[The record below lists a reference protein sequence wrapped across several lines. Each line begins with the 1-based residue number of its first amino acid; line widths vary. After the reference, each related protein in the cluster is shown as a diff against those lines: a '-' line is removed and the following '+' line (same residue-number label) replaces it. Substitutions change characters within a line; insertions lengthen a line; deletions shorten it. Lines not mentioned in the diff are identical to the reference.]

1 MATYKLNFNQR
12 QCGDLGEWYEV
23 DSCCWIVDTLPS
35 REKLLVNGWCK
46 DAICGLQFIL
56 KYYDERKK
64 KTVELTSKVYN
75 MIEHFKETS
84 ASQNWGKFDKE
95 VDKMIMKCLKATNK
109 HPKENLSILR
119 SVLWNKMSEEL
130 IKRVKEKEMENENG
144 DNGFFERKN
153 FTAEI
158 YYPSDSHNYKGT
170 HKNLIMKFVGKL
182 NFGTDEYKLHVQYNI
197 NPEHNWPLYEGLFV
211 SLCDVDAID
220 WYLEGPGKSKIDNDR
235 FFASKGKTACTLKY
249 ELQKIIGEKY
259 WIRSQQKEEWAA
271 DIISK
276 LNGLAIDV
284 FYNWQKKEKYRLNP
298 EKKIYQSV
306 GTKNVTYGPEGCK
319 VDMEVEFTDNSK
331 ATITFGFSATD
342 KDRLGLELDFWDI
355 FDKVIILSP
364 DLNINE
370 EVMTLKTFNEDFE
383 DIFKMFENAGQFH
396 IALNTFFTTIAHNW
410 QKKIIDEAKD
420 DARKRHCKMWK
431 ELMEKDKEDS
441 LKWFHFNYAF
451 NEPLMTFDSTIWGT
465 ATVRVDFLKEKVE
478 DATKAWFISQ
488 NNKNKSKDQFGE
500 YLLDFIYGTLTYKC
514 SIPSNPNLIDC
525 KIEEMGRGDFRVEVG
540 KRFCKMSQHGILES
554 LKSDL
559 VKMFWS
565 DDHRLPNDTRK
576 VLNELGATNEQKAK
590 VANEFEMILK
600 TSPFC
605 QAAVNKVADEEI
617 AEDAFA
623 KFVESCEIDLA
634 AGNFHLIDFRVQR
647 FYHQRDL
654 HEWPNAY
661 QITFKRYIPES
672 DFEYFIVNIRLAMKN
687 SRVVD
692 SYNINVTDHF
702 KALGGEMKCKQ
713 FTNNTYKCGEEEN
726 AFVKEAVHF
735 MGTEIDAKALK
746 KKILNEI
753 HKKYHRNII
762 WKC

>member
-56 KYYDERKK
+56 KYYDGRKK

-84 ASQNWGKFDKE
+84 ASPNWGKFDKE

-119 SVLWNKMSEEL
+119 SILWNKMSKEL

-153 FTAEI
+153 FTVEI
-158 YYPSDSHNYKGT
+158 YYPLGQHNCKDTYRS
-170 HKNLIMKFVGKL
+170 LIMNLVGKL
-182 NFGTDEYKLHVQYNI
+182 NFGTDEYKLHIQYNI

-211 SLCDVDAID
+211 SLCDVDTID

-235 FFASKGKTACTLKY
+235 FFASKGKTASTLKY
-249 ELQKIIGEKY
+249 ELQRIIGEKY
-259 WIRSQQKEEWAA
+259 WIRSQQKEDWAA

-276 LNGLAIDV
+276 LNGFAIDE

-298 EKKIYQSV
+298 EKKTYLSV
-306 GTKNVTYGPEGCK
+306 EITDVTNGTECCK
-319 VDMEVEFTDNSK
+319 VDMEVKFADNSK
-331 ATITFGFSATD
+331 ATIIFVFKATQ
-342 KDRLGLELDFWDI
+342 KGRLDPGSNFRDI
-355 FDKVIILSP
+355 FDKVTVLSP
-364 DLNINE
+364 DLGIDE
-370 EVMTLKTFNEDFE
+370 EVMSLETFNEDFE

-396 IALNTFFTTIAHNW
+396 ITLNTFFTTIAHKW
-410 QKKIIDEAKD
+410 QMDSGVNELD
-420 DARKRHCKMWK
+420 PLSDYCKRHSKMVK
-431 ELMEKDKEDS
+431 EAMEKDKENS
-441 LKWFHFNYAF
+441 LKWLHFNYAF

-488 NNKNKSKDQFGE
+488 NNKNKSKDDFGN

-525 KIEEMGRGDFRVEVG
+525 KIEEMGRGDFRIEVG

-590 VANEFEMILK
+590 VANEFEIVRK
-600 TSPFC
+600 INPFY
-605 QAAVNKVADEEI
+605 KEPI
-617 AEDAFA
+617 AEDDFA

-735 MGTEIDAKALK
+735 MGTEIDAKVLK

-762 WKC
+762 WEC

>member
-56 KYYDERKK
+56 KYYDGRKK

-84 ASQNWGKFDKE
+84 ASPNWGKFDKE

-119 SVLWNKMSEEL
+119 SILWNKMSKEL
-130 IKRVKEKEMENENG
+130 IKRVKEKEMENENS

-153 FTAEI
+153 FTVEI
-158 YYPSDSHNYKGT
+158 YYPLGQHNCKDTYRS
-170 HKNLIMKFVGKL
+170 LIMNLVGKL
-182 NFGTDEYKLHVQYNI
+182 NFGTDEYKLHIQYNI

-211 SLCDVDAID
+211 SLCDVDTID

-235 FFASKGKTACTLKY
+235 FFASKGKTASTLKY
-249 ELQKIIGEKY
+249 ELQRIIGEKY
-259 WIRSQQKEEWAA
+259 WIRSQQKEDWAA

-298 EKKIYQSV
+298 EKKTYLSV
-306 GTKNVTYGPEGCK
+306 EITDVTNGTECCK
-319 VDMEVEFTDNSK
+319 VDMEVKFADNSK
-331 ATITFGFSATD
+331 ATIIFVFKATQ
-342 KDRLGLELDFWDI
+342 KGRLDPGSNFRDI
-355 FDKVIILSP
+355 FDKVTVLSP
-364 DLNINE
+364 DLGIDE
-370 EVMTLKTFNEDFE
+370 EVMSLETFNEDFE

-396 IALNTFFTTIAHNW
+396 ITLNTFFTTIAHKW
-410 QKKIIDEAKD
+410 QMDSGVNELD
-420 DARKRHCKMWK
+420 PLSDYCKRHSKMVK
-431 ELMEKDKEDS
+431 EAMEKDKENS
-441 LKWFHFNYAF
+441 LKWLHFNYAF

-478 DATKAWFISQ
+478 DATKAWFDFKL
-488 NNKNKSKDQFGE
+488 KNSNINESKDQFGE

-525 KIEEMGRGDFRVEVG
+525 KIEEMGRGDFRIEVG

-590 VANEFEMILK
+590 VADEFEIVRK
-600 TSPFC
+600 INPFY
-605 QAAVNKVADEEI
+605 KEPI
-617 AEDAFA
+617 AEDDFA

-735 MGTEIDAKALK
+735 MGTEIDAKVLK

-762 WKC
+762 WEC